1 MARISFGTEGWRAVI
16 ADDFTFANLAAVTQG
31 IAAYV
36 TEQRLDKKGIVVGYD
51 NRFLSERF
59 ARTVAQVL
67 AGNGIRVLLMRRVCP
82 TPVTAFA
89 VRERGAGGAVVVTAS
104 HNPPEYSGLKFI
116 PSHAGPAPV
125 EVTERIGAE
134 VQRVLAS
141 GKVYELPLGE
151 AEKLGLVEECEP
163 EQEYLQ
169 HLARLVQ
176 AEHVRKARLRVVV
189 DPMYGAGIGYL
200 ERVLESWGCEV
211 RVIHGYRDPLFGG
224 LPPEPTER
232 RLEDLR
238 RSVRTYDAALGLAL
252 DGDADRFGVVDERG
266 EFFPANRLLPMLL
279 EHLLQ
284 TRSFRGPV
292 ARTVATTHMLDRVAR
307 HYGLGVVETP
317 VGFKYVSQCLRERG
331 CILGG
336 EESGGLSIF
345 GHVPYRD
352 GVLAGLLT
360 AEMVGRAGKPLS
372 ALYADFAAVH
382 GRVEYERLDLPLS
395 ERDCERVR
403 AHLQEYTPKAIA
415 GVKVEDT
422 VLLDGRKF
430 LLEDGSWVLV
440 RPAGTEQL
448 LRLYVEAHDRVRLA
462 DIQKEVQLSLGLLA
476 Q

>member
-1 MARISFGTEGWRAVI
+1 
-16 ADDFTFANLAAVTQG
+16 
-31 IAAYV
+31 
-36 TEQRLDKKGIVVGYD
+36 
-51 NRFLSERF
+51 
-59 ARTVAQVL
+59 
-67 AGNGIRVLLMRRVCP
+67 
-82 TPVTAFA
+82 
-89 VRERGAGGAVVVTAS
+89 
-104 HNPPEYSGLKFI
+104 
-116 PSHAGPAPV
+116 
-125 EVTERIGAE
+125 
-134 VQRVLAS
+134 
-141 GKVYELPLGE
+141 
-151 AEKLGLVEECEP
+151 
-163 EQEYLQ
+163 
-169 HLARLVQ
+169 
-176 AEHVRKARLRVVV
+176 
-189 DPMYGAGIGYL
+189 
-200 ERVLESWGCEV
+200 
-211 RVIHGYRDPLFGG
+211 
-224 LPPEPTER
+224 PPEPTER

-238 RSVRTYDAALGLAL
+238 RSVRTYEAALGLAL

-372 ALYADFAAVH
+372 ALFADFAAVH